1 MKSELKWWSD
11 NIHSQNRIIDRGNAD
26 NSITTDAFLE
36 GWGAVETFII
46 SAGLHFPGICAADS
60 QIFLSQH
67 QFQISLDNEF
77 HSISSVHIRI
87 SIPL

>member
-1 MKSELKWWSD
+1 MEISKQMVD
-11 NIHSQNRIIDRGNAD
+11 GIHSTLSLKTLD
-26 NSITTDAFLE
+26 S
-36 GWGAVETFII
+36 I

-77 HSISSVHIRI
+77 KSSDL
-87 SIPL
+87 IPPI